1 MCESFCE
8 IFELKTPDSVIMLCF
23 FFQEAENRGVAELK
37 KQLNNGGEQVK
48 ERIKTWL
55 FIGIYLFCRRSRKH
69 ETRF

>member
-48 ERIKTWL
+48 EGIKT
-55 FIGIYLFCRRSRKH
+55 
-69 ETRF
+69 